1 MSVLRVH
8 HVETVAAGQQLGQ
21 LGLQPQRVQPV
32 GGDSA
37 DHRGH
42 RATLQRGLDATA
54 VTSDVVAR
62 QRIGERD
69 VGPGIEA
76 RDQLSALVLQIALH
90 RVASAVTGVLPGLR
104 IVAESVIQFML
115 AAVGQMSEAS
125 RDLQADIGAAAC
137 AVVVAA
143 APVRVGLDG
152 RDLIGLRADL
162 VGGRA
167 GADGQDQPGP
177 YPIGMGDHPLQCAGT
192 AHRASDHGGDLA
204 DTEPVEH
211 RDVRGHLIADRH
223 RGKA

>member
-104 IVAESVIQFML
+104 VVAESVVEFML
-115 AAVGQMSEAS
+115 TAVGQMCEAS
-125 RDLQADIGAAAC
+125 RDLQAGVGAAAR

-143 APVRVGLDG
+143 TPVRVGLDG
-152 RDLIGLRADL
+152 RDLVGLRADL

-211 RDVRGHLIADRH
+211 CDVRGHLIANRH